1 MEAFTKL
8 TALAAPIDMPNVDTD
23 QIIPARFLRRP
34 VDERYQ
40 SYLFHDLRFN
50 EDGSEKPDF
59 VLNREPYRKAGII
72 VADRNFGCGSSRE
85 GAVYAL
91 AAFGIRSV
99 IAPSFGDIHYNNQ
112 LKNGML
118 PIRLPEADCDE
129 LRRQINERPGAE
141 IAIDLAAQTVTGPD
155 GKHYSFEI
163 DEFPKHC
170 LLNGLD
176 DIELTLQHDAAI
188 ADFEKRHRQEM
199 DWVF

>member
-1 MEAFTKL
+1 MRISDWSSDVCSSDL
-8 TALAAPIDMPNVDTD
+8 
-23 QIIPARFLRRP
+23 
-34 VDERYQ
+34 ERYQ

-59 VLNREPYRKAGII
+59 VLNPEPYRKAGII
-72 VADRNFGCGSSRE
+72 VADRNFGCGSSRG

-91 AAFGIRSV
+91 AACGIRSV

-141 IAIDLAAQTVTGPD
+141 ITIDLAAQTVTGPD
-155 GKHYSFEI
+155 GKQYSFEI
-163 DEFPKHC
+163 DEYC
-170 LLNGLD
+170 LPSGRSEEHTS
-176 DIELTLQHDAAI
+176 ELQSLMRISYA
-188 ADFEKRHRQEM
+188 
-199 DWVF
+199 VF